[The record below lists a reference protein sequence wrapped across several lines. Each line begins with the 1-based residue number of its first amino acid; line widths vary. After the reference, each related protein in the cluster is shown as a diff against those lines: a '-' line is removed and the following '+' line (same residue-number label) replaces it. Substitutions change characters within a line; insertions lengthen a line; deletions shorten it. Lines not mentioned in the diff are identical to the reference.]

1 MTAVTLTTDFGT
13 ADGYVGEMKGVL
25 LSRAPDAVPVDVT
38 HSVEPGDVEG
48 GAWVLARVWERF
60 PRGTVHLVVIDP
72 GVGSERRPIAVRAGD
87 RWFVG
92 PDNGLLTLVL
102 RHHPVAEARLL
113 DPARIGLDDVSD
125 TFHGRDLFS
134 PAAAGLATSRPPG
147 ELGPELDPAE
157 LVRFEVAEVEQGDG
171 RARGQV
177 VHVDRF
183 GNLITNVPS
192 ETLPERPILEIAGQE
207 VRAVGRSFADVGR
220 GELVLIRGSG
230 GTVEVAAREASAA
243 VRLGVGRGEP
253 VTLRAEG

>member
-1 MTAVTLTTDFGT
+1 MRTVTLTTDFGT

-25 LSRAPDAVPVDVT
+25 LSRAPDAVPVDIT

-60 PRGTVHLVVIDP
+60 PPDTIHLVVIDP
-72 GVGSERRPIAVRAGD
+72 GVGTERRALAARAGD

-102 RHHPVAEARLL
+102 RRHAVASARRL
-113 DPARIGLDDVSD
+113 DPERLEVDEPSD
-125 TFHGRDLFS
+125 TFHGRDLFA
-134 PAAAGLATSRPPG
+134 PAAAHLAAGRPSEG
-147 ELGPELDPAE
+147 LGPELDPGTF
-157 LVRFEVAEVEQGDG
+157 VRFPVAQVERRDG
-171 RARGQV
+171 RARGEV

-183 GNLITNVPS
+183 GNLITNIPS
-192 ETLPERPILEIAGQE
+192 ESLPERPILEIAGQE

-230 GTVEVAAREASAA
+230 GTVEVAARETSAA
-243 VRLGVGRGEP
+243 VRLGAGRGEP
-253 VTLRAEG
+253 VTLRAEA